1 VECNL
6 LINLNKGTNIYIFY
20 MKLIKN
26 RCKSYDDGFVDM
38 FDKQKFYD
46 DGFVDS
52 RIFKSLEITIFLG
65 L

>member
-1 VECNL
+1 
-6 LINLNKGTNIYIFY
+6 

-26 RCKSYDDGFVDM
+26 SYKTYDDGFVDM

-46 DGFVDS
+46 ENFVDS
-52 RIFKSLEITIFLG
+52 RIFKSLEITIFFG

>member
-1 VECNL
+1 
-6 LINLNKGTNIYIFY
+6 

-26 RCKSYDDGFVDM
+26 TCKTYDDGFVDM
-38 FDKQKFYD
+38 FDKQKFYYED
-46 DGFVDS
+46 FVDS